1 MEYKTAKE
9 ARDLPGLRLALT
21 AGLPAPWSMAAR
33 FMFDIKK
40 IAYVPVLQQGGAP
53 NEDLVEWTGHRN
65 APVAVFDD
73 EPARTNWADILEL
86 AERLQPVPRLVPLDT
101 EQRLRMFGLAN
112 EICGAGG
119 LTYQARHIMIGNMLN
134 SGIEAAQ
141 PAAQTMA
148 KAYGYSEQAA
158 ANASSRMTQIL
169 DALAGQLE
177 SQKIKNSRYFIGD
190 GLTALDLIWASF
202 SNTLQPLPEEVNP
215 MNQRMRASYQSMG
228 DSVTTS
234 QILFDQR
241 DYIYENH
248 LTLPLEF

>member
-1 MEYKTAKE
+1 
-9 ARDLPGLRLALT
+9 
-21 AGLPAPWSMAAR
+21 
-33 FMFDIKK
+33 
-40 IAYVPVLQQGGAP
+40 
-53 NEDLVEWTGHRN
+53 
-65 APVAVFDD
+65 
-73 EPARTNWADILEL
+73 
-86 AERLQPVPRLVPLDT
+86 
-101 EQRLRMFGLAN
+101 MFGLAN